1 MLSEYDEVIE
11 KAKEE
16 YEYEPPGDY
25 YKDGYN
31 TYQRMSEDK
40 EEYVLFLRD
49 PSVPPTNNLAERNGR
64 QFKRKA
70 HQVMA
75 FRSREGVGSI
85 FKVGKGLLGNE
96 QTWVYA
102 EKIHG

>member
-1 MLSEYDEVIE
+1 
-11 KAKEE
+11 
-16 YEYEPPGDY
+16 
-25 YKDGYN
+25 
-31 TYQRMSEDK
+31 MSEDK
-40 EEYVLFLRD
+40 EEYVLFLRN

-96 QTWVYA
+96 QTRVYA